1 MCSPQRPAA
10 RSLPVVL
17 HHEQTVAVVD
27 LDSNHVVTHCSL
39 LLAEQQDGMDK
50 RELLTRLGQKLE
62 VREIDFDNM
71 VNLVE
76 ACKTEGARLE
86 KEPDGPEPE
95 INFWTVK
102 SGILPGED
110 C

>member
-1 MCSPQRPAA
+1 M
-10 RSLPVVL
+10 VV
-17 HHEQTVAVVD
+17 
-27 LDSNHVVTHCSL
+27 LDSNLVVTRCSL

-62 VREIDFDNM
+62 VREVDFTTM
-71 VNLVE
+71 VDLVE

-95 INFWTVK
+95 VNFWTVK
-102 SGILPGED
+102 SGIMPGED
-110 C
+110 Y